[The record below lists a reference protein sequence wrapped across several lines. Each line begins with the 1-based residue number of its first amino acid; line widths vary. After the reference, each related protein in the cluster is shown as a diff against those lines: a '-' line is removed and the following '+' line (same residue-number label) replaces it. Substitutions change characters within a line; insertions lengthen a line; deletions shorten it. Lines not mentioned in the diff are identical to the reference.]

1 MSITAKKPVS
11 INEEKKTEAAV
22 VSPWRVW
29 HYRHRQALEGWL
41 ILTPILI
48 YFFIFNVIPVILN
61 LLVSFTDWNGVG
73 ADPAWVGLDN
83 YLQYLKDPYP
93 LIIFNTA
100 FFAFFILI
108 VQTSLAFLVAIILNQ
123 KILARGLHR
132 ALWYVPT
139 LTSAAIAA
147 QVAGIFIA
155 PYGGILNSILKSVGA
170 QPVIWTT
177 DPGWMKVFIIL
188 FSVWRGLGGPVV
200 LFLAA
205 LQSVNVE
212 LYEAAR
218 VDGATSRKLLWY
230 ITLPL
235 IKPMLLFVTVTSI
248 IGGFQIFEAVYLIS
262 KGGPFNQTN
271 VMLVQIY
278 SDAFS
283 NNNFGVAGAGAM
295 IMMLILLWFSL
306 ISMRLLRHG

>member
-1 MSITAKKPVS
+1 MSMTAKKPAS
-11 INEEKKTEAAV
+11 LNDEKLEV
-22 VSPWRVW
+22 RVSPWRTW
-29 HYRHRQALEGWL
+29 HFRHRQALEGWI

-61 LLVSFTDWNGVG
+61 FLVSFTNWNGVNN
-73 ADPAWVGLDN
+73 DIEWVGVNN
-83 YLQYLKDPYP
+83 YLEYLKDPYP

-108 VQTSLAFLVAIILNQ
+108 VQTSIAFLVALILNQ
-123 KILARGLHR
+123 KIFARGVHR
-132 ALWYVPT
+132 ALWYIPT

-147 QVAGIFIA
+147 QIGVIFIA
-155 PYGGILNSILKSVGA
+155 PYGGILNSILKSVGV

-177 DPGWMKVFIIL
+177 DPFWMRVFIIL

-205 LQSVNVE
+205 LQGVHQE

-218 VDGATSRKLLWY
+218 VDGATPRKLLWY
-230 ITLPL
+230 ITIPL
-235 IKPMLLFVTVTSI
+235 IKPMILFVTVTSI

-262 KGGPFNQTN
+262 KGGPFSQTN

-278 SDAFS
+278 GDAFS

-306 ISMRLLRHG
+306 MSMRLLRHG